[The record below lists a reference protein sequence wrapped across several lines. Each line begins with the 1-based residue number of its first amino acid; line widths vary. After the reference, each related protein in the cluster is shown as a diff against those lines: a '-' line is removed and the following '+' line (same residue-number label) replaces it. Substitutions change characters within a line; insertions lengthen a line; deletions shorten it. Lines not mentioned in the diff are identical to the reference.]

1 MKSVSRFFSFL
12 TYGAMVYAAF
22 TAIVAAFM
30 LIPSASYSHFGW
42 MILVFTMA
50 GFLAAIVLNIFKLK
64 WTSFFVLAGTG
75 IARVYVSYLLVQ
87 RSGLDMLVFYKHHLP
102 ALLVVLFALLSTV
115 FYKMHL
121 KNERGVT
128 FQKTQKD
135 RELMEEK
142 KAMQELEES
151 EDALESDEG
160 EAVRELEES
169 ENLRELDEAE
179 TIEELEESEQ
189 IHTPEQTRPEV

>member
-1 MKSVSRFFSFL
+1 M
-12 TYGAMVYAAF
+12 
-22 TAIVAAFM
+22 
-30 LIPSASYSHFGW
+30 
-42 MILVFTMA
+42 
-50 GFLAAIVLNIFKLK
+50 
-64 WTSFFVLAGTG
+64 LAGTG
-75 IARVYVSYLLVQ
+75 IARVYVSFLLIQ
-87 RSGLDMLVFYKHHLP
+87 RSGLDMLVLYKHHLP

-160 EAVRELEES
+160 EAVRELEER